1 MNPVGNHF
9 GAMRG
14 RAAIRVPMLS
24 DWGREMERKD
34 FMVLSHHYVR
44 VCVCVCVCARAR
56 MHARTRSVAQL
67 FLTLNDPIDRSP

>member
-9 GAMRG
+9 GAMRV

-44 VCVCVCVCARAR
+44 VCVCVCVRAR
-56 MHARTRSVAQL
+56 VHACAHTLSCSVVS
-67 FLTLNDPIDRSP
+67 DS